1 MKIFLS
7 AIICLCLMVVGF
19 FCYLSYTNNVC
30 RELVLALDEVLE
42 AAEAND
48 NEKVLQC
55 VENFSD
61 KWNDKRKILSIF
73 SDSAVNDVITENIA
87 ALKYFAK
94 LNEEGEV
101 ISRTGVLKEF
111 IENIYR
117 TEKPNFQNIL

>member
-19 FCYLSYTNNVC
+19 FCYLSYTDNVC

-48 NEKVLQC
+48 NEKVLRC

-87 ALKYFAK
+87 ALK
-94 LNEEGEV
+94 
-101 ISRTGVLKEF
+101 
-111 IENIYR
+111 
-117 TEKPNFQNIL
+117 